1 MIILPRWIYR
11 VSLFA
16 LAGMISVA
24 CSQPPVSNHGCQFS
38 KLTSADVANEGEGML
53 QVDGSTSVYY
63 YVIDE
68 SGGQIAHQSLN
79 QPVKLGEG
87 RYRVRLNNALHEV
100 EIRAGYLTKCH
111 SGTLLVSGSTDE
123 LYHVTDSL
131 GNPLANEKLGK
142 SVSLFEGAFK
152 IKINNTETPVAV
164 RLNEMTEVRTG
175 SLVADGT
182 TSELYYVLD
191 HNNKQLNFG
200 KLATPL
206 SFLPGTYRVNV
217 NNTIMKADVFAGRIT
232 ALVTGNLL
240 VSGLTD
246 ELYYVTDTTGHALN
260 FQKLNNAIALF
271 PGVYNIQ
278 MNNTI
283 MRGEVFSGQITA
295 FDTGS
300 LTLRGSGGGYYY
312 VFDNAGKQLNYNSLN
327 RWLSFFPSEY
337 IVKLGGSTQ
346 KATVVAGQQT
356 SLEALN

>member
-1 MIILPRWIYR
+1 MVIFLPWIYR
-11 VSLFA
+11 VALFA
-16 LAGMISVA
+16 FAGMMSVA
-24 CSQPPVSNHGCQFS
+24 CAQKPVSDHGCQFS
-38 KLTSADVANEGEGML
+38 ELTEADGTGDGEGIL
-53 QVDGSTSVYY
+53 RVDGSTSVYY
-63 YVIDE
+63 YVFDA
-68 SGGQIAHQSLN
+68 SGKQIVHRKLN

-87 RYRVRLNNALHEV
+87 RYRVKLNNSLHDV
-100 EIRAGYLTKCH
+100 EIQGGYLTRCG
-111 SGTLLVSGSTDE
+111 SGTLLVSGSTEE
-123 LYHVTDSL
+123 LYHVVDSL
-131 GNPLANEKLGK
+131 DNPLTNEKLGK
-142 SVSLFEGAFK
+142 SISLFEGAFK
-152 IKINNTETPVAV
+152 ISVNNTEARVTV

-191 HNNKQLNFG
+191 HSNKQLNFG

-206 SFLPGTYRVNV
+206 SFLPGTYRVNI
-217 NNTIMKADVFAGRIT
+217 NNTIMKADVFAGRLT
-232 ALVTGNLL
+232 ELATGNLF

-246 ELYYVTDTTGHALN
+246 ELFYVTDTTGNALN
-260 FQKLNNAIALF
+260 FQKLNNALALF

-283 MRGEVFSGQITA
+283 MRGEVLPGQVTA

-312 VFDNAGKQLNYNSLN
+312 VFDNAGRQLNYNSLN

-337 IVKLGGSTQ
+337 VVKLGGSTQ

-356 SLEALN
+356 LLEARN